1 MSYYEIR
8 NALIGESVEELSD
21 ALKKE
26 DYVDIRNF
34 IGQTLL
40 HEFLNRKVKLS
51 VNDLRIVLLF
61 LRVGSNVDLTDNFGD
76 TPRACLLK
84 LGYSVDRIYL
94 TIKTDAIRRLENT
107 IVPQAEEE
115 DLYS

>member
-1 MSYYEIR
+1 
-8 NALIGESVEELSD
+8 
-21 ALKKE
+21 
-26 DYVDIRNF
+26 
-34 IGQTLL
+34 
-40 HEFLNRKVKLS
+40 
-51 VNDLRIVLLF
+51 
-61 LRVGSNVDLTDNFGD
+61 VGSNVDLTDNFGD

-107 IVPQAEEE
+107 TVPQAEEE